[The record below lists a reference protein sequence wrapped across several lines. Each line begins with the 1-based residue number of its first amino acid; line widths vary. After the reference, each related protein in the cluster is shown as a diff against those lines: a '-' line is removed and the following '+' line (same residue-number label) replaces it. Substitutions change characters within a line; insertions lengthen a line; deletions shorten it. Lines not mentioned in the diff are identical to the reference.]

1 MNIFGIAEIDVDSSI
16 MVKDGVLNT
25 RTNIKYNDHPYSFDI
40 SLTSNP
46 SFKFIMGWEGM
57 Y

>member
-1 MNIFGIAEIDVDSSI
+1 MNIFDIAVIDVDSSI
-16 MVKDGVLNT
+16 VVKDGVLNT
-25 RTNIKYNDHPYSFDI
+25 RSNIKYNDHPYSFEI

-46 SFKFIMGWEGM
+46 SFKFIMGWKSI